1 MIYPSPLTILLVD
14 DCAEDRE
21 ACYRFLQQDSLY
33 SYQIWECETA
43 KTAIEWCEQGV
54 PDVILLDFWL
64 PDRDGLEFLLQL
76 RQKLHNQETIVI
88 FLTGVTDEVIA
99 VRAMKA
105 GAQDYLVKEQLTTQL
120 LQSTIH
126 CALEQQ
132 NLKRQLEQ
140 SREQQ
145 QLIGAI
151 ALRIRQSLQ
160 LTEILSAT
168 AKEVRQVMKA
178 DRVMIYQFH
187 PDMSG
192 TIVSES
198 VLPQWK
204 TVLGIQVQDT
214 YFQGAGGGD
223 YRRGKKWAIANIYEA
238 GLTECH
244 LQLLEQFQVKANL
257 IVPIIVS
264 NELWGLLVV
273 HQCSAFRPWQ
283 SWEVDLLDQ
292 LGVQI
297 AIAIQQSTAYEQVQ
311 IELAER
317 KKAEAALQASEE
329 KLKLTLQLTHIG
341 YWEWNLVTN
350 ELLVCNNT
358 ITFLGYDASQTKI
371 TYDQWVNNL
380 YPPDRK
386 KILEAINQSIT
397 NHSDYDVEY
406 RVFWPDGSVHWLS
419 SKGKVIYDATNQ
431 PLRMLGVL
439 SDITEA
445 KQRQEDLRRVEY
457 IQRELNL
464 LENILENTLAGY
476 WDWDIANDEEY
487 LSPTFK
493 GMFGYEDD
501 ELPNVPASWQ
511 SLIFPE
517 DLPPLLEKFGQH
529 VNSRGEIPFYTE
541 ARYRHRHGSTVWV
554 ICSGRVIE
562 WGENGQ
568 PLRMIGSHIDITQRK
583 EAEEKNQKIAA
594 QLSLTQQI
602 ARLGIVEMNLHTLEV
617 WWSEQTYQIFR
628 RDPQLSPLSF
638 ADFLQTVH
646 PEDRE
651 YLHQKYQVLLDEC
664 YQELEYRLLF
674 ADGTITHIL
683 MRVEVVH
690 NTEGQ
695 TPNILIAILDITDSK
710 RNQEQLQALSSRLTL
725 ALKAGA
731 IGTWDWDMIH
741 EANWDERMYELYD
754 LEKSHTHATYQ
765 DWVNALHPEDRANAE
780 AALQAALN
788 GEKDFDTE
796 FRIIHRDRSIHYI
809 KALALIQRNAQ
820 GQPIRTIGINYDITP
835 QKQIEMALRESEKR
849 YANLATAAPVA
860 IFRMD
865 DRGNCTYVNERWSQM
880 TGRPMASALGMGWLN
895 AVHPED
901 RPEMVANKQQEFPIK
916 QLFSYEGRHLLP
928 DGSVRWFYVQCL
940 PELDEDGNIIGFVG
954 TLTDIT
960 ERKLAENALEE
971 YTRQVEDLYNH
982 APCGYHSLDPEGRF
996 LQVNETELKWLGYS
1010 RAEMIGHHL
1019 LDFFTADSQAAFLHN
1034 YPLFLKQGWVK
1045 DLEYEMICKDGSIL
1059 PVMISATAVY
1069 DDKGTYLYNR
1079 ATLFDIRERQKA
1091 EAALRESEHRYL
1103 TLTESAPV
1111 GIFRVETTGQCV
1123 YVNERWS
1130 QMTGRTTESGLGWG
1144 WLDAVHPEDRDR
1156 IVPEFQLALKQGKIY
1171 RQEARCLHTDG
1182 QIKWF
1187 DCQAVPETDPQGQ
1200 VIGYI
1205 GTVTDI
1211 TERKHNEQELH
1222 KLSARLSLALSSGGF
1237 GIWEWDIVANTLVW
1251 DEGMYDLYGVKSS
1264 DFSGAYDAWMKGMHP
1279 DDRAHAEAFSLRA
1292 RRGETEYDT
1301 EFRVI
1306 HPDGSIHFIKAYALI
1321 QRNQQG
1327 EALRMI
1333 GINYDITKLKEAEAQ
1348 LQQSNEQL
1356 LQINIELARATRLKD
1371 EFLATMSH
1379 ELRTPLN
1386 AVLGMSEGLQDEVF
1400 GEINEKQRKA
1410 IATIERSGKHLL
1422 ELINDILDLSKIE
1435 SGTLELQLS
1444 PVSVKTLCDES
1455 LIFIN
1460 QIASKKNIHIS
1471 THIAENLGLI
1481 HVDQR
1486 RMRQVLINLLNNAVK
1501 FTSPGGAVSLKV
1513 WVTET
1518 DDATVYSPSSPHLCF
1533 AIADTGIGIDANN
1546 INKLFQPFIQLDSSL
1561 NRQYSGTGLGLA
1573 LVKRIINLHGGTV
1586 TVTSEVGKGSCF
1598 TVCIPYRTSHHS

>member
-43 KTAIEWCEQGV
+43 TTAMELCEQRV

-76 RQKLHNQETIVI
+76 RQTLHNQETIVI
-88 FLTGVTDEVIA
+88 FLTGATDEVVA

-132 NLKRQLEQ
+132 SLQRQLEQ

-168 AKEVRQVMKA
+168 AKEVREVMKA

-204 TVLGIQVQDT
+204 TVLGTNIQDT

-257 IVPIIVS
+257 IVPIIVN

-273 HQCSAFRPWQ
+273 HHCSAFRPWQ
-283 SWEVDLLDQ
+283 SWEIDLLDQ

-297 AIAIQQSTAYEQVQ
+297 AIAIQQATAYEQVQ
-311 IELAER
+311 VELAER
-317 KKAEAALQASEE
+317 KKAEAALHASEE

-341 YWEWNLVTN
+341 YWEWNLLTN
-350 ELLVCNNT
+350 ELFVCDNT
-358 ITFLGYDASQTKI
+358 VTFLGYDHSQTKI

-386 KILEAINQSIT
+386 KILEAIHQSIT

-419 SKGKVIYDATNQ
+419 SKGKVIYDATDQ

-476 WDWDIANDEEY
+476 WDWDIVNNQEY

-517 DLPPLLEKFGQH
+517 DLPPLLEKFDQH

-562 WGENGQ
+562 WAEDGT

-583 EAEEKNQKIAA
+583 EAEEKNQRIAA

-651 YLHQKYQVLLDEC
+651 YVHQKYQVLLDEC

-690 NTEGQ
+690 TTESQ
-695 TPNILIAILDITDSK
+695 PPSILIAMLDITDSK
-710 RNQEQLQALSSRLTL
+710 RNQEQLQVLSSRLTL

-754 LEKSHTHATYQ
+754 LEKSDTCATYQ
-765 DWVNALHPEDRANAE
+765 GWVNALHPEDRANTE
-780 AALQAALN
+780 AALQAALH

-809 KALALIQRNAQ
+809 KALAIIQRNPQ

-865 DRGNCTYVNERWSQM
+865 HRGNCTYVNERWSQM
-880 TGRPMASALGMGWLN
+880 TGRPMTSALGMGWLN

-901 RPEMVANKQQEFPIK
+901 RPEIIASKQREFPFK
-916 QLFSYEGRHLLP
+916 QMFSHEGRHLLP
-928 DGSVRWFYVQCL
+928 DGSVRWFYLQCL
-940 PELDEDGNIIGFVG
+940 PELDEHGRVIGFIG
-954 TLTDIT
+954 TLTDVT
-960 ERKLAENALEE
+960 ERKLAE
-971 YTRQVEDLYNH
+971 T
-982 APCGYHSLDPEGRF
+982 
-996 LQVNETELKWLGYS
+996 
-1010 RAEMIGHHL
+1010 
-1019 LDFFTADSQAAFLHN
+1019 
-1034 YPLFLKQGWVK
+1034 
-1045 DLEYEMICKDGSIL
+1045 
-1059 PVMISATAVY
+1059 
-1069 DDKGTYLYNR
+1069 
-1079 ATLFDIRERQKA
+1079 
-1091 EAALRESEHRYL
+1091 ALRESENRYV
-1103 TLTESAPV
+1103 TLAESAPV

-1130 QMTGRTTESGLGWG
+1130 HITGRPKESALGWG
-1144 WLDAVHPEDRDR
+1144 WLDILHPQERDR
-1156 IVPEFQLALKQGKIY
+1156 IVPEFQLALKQGQIY
-1171 RQEARCLHTDG
+1171 RQEAKCLYPDG

-1187 DCQAVPETDPQGQ
+1187 DCQAVPETDHQGQ

-1211 TERKHNEQELH
+1211 TERKHNEQELR
-1222 KLSARLSLALSSGGF
+1222 KLSERLSLALSSGGF

-1251 DEGMYDLYGVKSS
+1251 DEGMYELYGVKSS
-1264 DFSGAYDAWMKGMHP
+1264 DFSGAYDAWMQGMHP
-1279 DDRAHAEAFSLRA
+1279 DDRAQAEAFSLRA

-1333 GINYDITKLKEAEAQ
+1333 GINYDITKLKAAEAQ

-1435 SGTLELQLS
+1435 SGTLELQLND
-1444 PVSVKTLCDES
+1444 VSVKTLCDES

-1471 THIAENLGLI
+1471 THIADNLGLI

-1501 FTSPGGAVSLKV
+1501 FTSPGGAVSLKA
-1513 WVTET
+1513 WITET
-1518 DDATVYSPSSPHLCF
+1518 NNAALYFPSSPHLCF
-1533 AIADTGIGIDANN
+1533 AIADTGIGIEADN

-1561 NRQYSGTGLGLA
+1561 NRQYGGTGLGLA

-1598 TVCIPYRTSHHS
+1598 TVCIPYITR